1 MSSKLCIGLDFD
13 NTIITYDAVFLAAA
27 RKWGLVGRDFTGGK
41 QAIRDTIRLLPEGE
55 LSWQKLQ
62 GQVYGKGLAQ
72 AEMVEGVDAFLR
84 RCRENNVPVII
95 VSHKTEFGHHDPDRV
110 NLRDAARAW
119 MAKHGFFQAAG
130 YGIVPNDV
138 YFENTRQ
145 DKIARIAQVGCTHF
159 IDDLEEV
166 LSDPTFPSGVER
178 ILFSDVAP
186 ESASC
191 IVCPTWRHIEERV
204 FRAGR

>member
-1 MSSKLCIGLDFD
+1 MSGGLRIGLDFD
-13 NTIITYDAVFLAAA
+13 NTIITYDAVFLATA
-27 RKWGLVGRDFTGGK
+27 RKWGLVGADFIGGK
-41 QAIRDTIRLLPEGE
+41 QAIRDAIRLLPDGE

-84 RCRENNVPVII
+84 RCRTSNVPVTI
-95 VSHKTEFGHHDPDRV
+95 VSHKTEFGHHDPDRI

-119 MAKHGFFQAAG
+119 MSGRGFFQTGG
-130 YGIVPNDV
+130 YNIAPDAV
-138 YFENTRQ
+138 YFESTRQ
-145 DKIARIAQVGCTHF
+145 DKIARIAQVGCSHF

-166 LSDPTFPSGVER
+166 LCDPTFPFEVER

-186 ESASC
+186 ASGSC
-191 IVCPTWRHIEERV
+191 IVCPTWRQIEERV
-204 FRAGR
+204 FRASR

>member
-1 MSSKLCIGLDFD
+1 MSGGLRIGLDFD

-27 RKWGLVGRDFTGGK
+27 RTWGLVGAAFAGGK
-41 QAIRDTIRLLPEGE
+41 QAIRDTIRLLPDGE

-62 GQVYGKGLAQ
+62 GHVYGKGLAQ
-72 AEMVEGVDAFLR
+72 AEMIEGVDSFLR
-84 RCRENNVPVII
+84 RCRENNVPIAI
-95 VSHKTEFGHHDPDRV
+95 VSHKTEFGHHDPDRI
-110 NLRDAARAW
+110 NLRAAARSW
-119 MAKHGFFQAAG
+119 MSGHGFFQAGG
-130 YGIVPNDV
+130 YGVAPGAV

-166 LSDPTFPSGVER
+166 LSDPSFPRSVER
-178 ILFSDVAP
+178 ILFSDVAST
-186 ESASC
+186 SASY

-204 FRAGR
+204 FRADR

>member
-1 MSSKLCIGLDFD
+1 MSGGLRIGLDFD
-13 NTIITYDAVFLAAA
+13 NTIITYDAVFLATA
-27 RKWGLVGRDFTGGK
+27 RKWALVGADFIGGK
-41 QAIRDTIRLLPEGE
+41 QAIRDAIRLLPDGE

-84 RCRENNVPVII
+84 RCRASNVPVTI
-95 VSHKTEFGHHDPDRV
+95 VSHKTEFGHHDPDRI

-119 MAKHGFFQAAG
+119 MSEHGFFQTGG
-130 YGIVPNDV
+130 YGIAPDAV
-138 YFENTRQ
+138 YFESTRQ
-145 DKIARIAQVGCTHF
+145 DKIARIAQVGCSHF

-166 LSDPTFPSGVER
+166 LCDPTFPSEVER

-186 ESASC
+186 ASGLC
-191 IVCPTWRHIEERV
+191 IVCPTWRQIEERV

>member
-1 MSSKLCIGLDFD
+1 MSAGLRIGLDFD

-27 RKWGLVGRDFTGGK
+27 RKCGLVGTDFTGGK
-41 QAIRDTIRLLPEGE
+41 QAIRDTIRLLPDGE

-72 AEMVEGVDAFLR
+72 AEMIEGVDAFLR
-84 RCRENNVPVII
+84 RCRESNVPVTI
-95 VSHKTEFGHHDPDRV
+95 VSHKTEFGHYDPDRI

-119 MAKHGFFQAAG
+119 MSKRGFFQTDG
-130 YGIVPNDV
+130 YAIAPDAV
-138 YFENTRQ
+138 YFESTRQ
-145 DKIARIAQVGCTHF
+145 DKIARIVQVGCTHF

-166 LSDPTFPSGVER
+166 LCDPTFPSRVER

-186 ESASC
+186 ASASC
-191 IVCPTWRHIEERV
+191 IVCPTWRQIEERV